1 MKKAREAASIP
12 AGILRTY
19 HLPGDIYAGRSVRER
34 ERRYESYKK
43 KEKETPRSLQISSV
57 GVSCVCHTT
66 ESNPEGY
73 RGLKRARAPAL
84 APEFRVLSSRLTR
97 EERIP

>member
-19 HLPGDIYAGRSVRER
+19 HLPGDIYAGRSVRERER

-66 ESNPEGY
+66 ELNPGGY
-73 RGLKRARAPAL
+73 RGLKRARAPTFT
-84 APEFRVLSSRLTR
+84 PEFKVLSSSRLT
-97 EERIP
+97 

>member
-34 ERRYESYKK
+34 EREDMRAIRKK
-43 KEKETPRSLQISSV
+43 KKRRPVAFRSHRWVCRVCVTPPNRIL
-57 GVSCVCHTT
+57 
-66 ESNPEGY
+66 
-73 RGLKRARAPAL
+73 RATGA
-84 APEFRVLSSRLTR
+84 
-97 EERIP
+97 